1 MRRTSSG
8 KAKKVCSVPAPKELL
23 SSQLKAQARIDEVK
37 NPVDCKLA
45 DITVPE
51 KKQRSW

>member
-1 MRRTSSG
+1 MP
-8 KAKKVCSVPAPKELL
+8 VPKELF
-23 SSQLKAQARIDEVK
+23 SRQLKAKVRIDEVK